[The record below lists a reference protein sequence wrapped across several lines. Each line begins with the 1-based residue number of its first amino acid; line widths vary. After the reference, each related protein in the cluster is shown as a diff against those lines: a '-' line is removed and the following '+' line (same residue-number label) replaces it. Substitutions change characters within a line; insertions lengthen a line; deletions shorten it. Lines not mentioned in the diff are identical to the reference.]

1 MDQPVTTDDTSD
13 QARLWTLDP
22 GVAHLNHGSF
32 GATPARVQQERREWL
47 GWIEAS
53 PERYFRDELHDR
65 LAAIRTMVAE
75 FLGIDAASAA
85 LVGNVTE
92 AVGVVLQ
99 TIPVGP
105 GSNIVVSSDG
115 YEWVTLAATHRA
127 RQASAEVRTVEL
139 PHPGPDFDADALRRY
154 TDAIDDG
161 TALVV
166 IDQVTSPTALRLPVA
181 SLAEQLRGRVPV
193 LVDGAHGP
201 GLIPDPVTLDADF
214 WVGSLHKWAYAPRGT
229 AVLVVHDR
237 WRDRVTPLVA
247 SDGTTG
253 PYPAN
258 FDYTGTRDH
267 SAFLAI
273 PAALEFPATAF
284 DMAWPA
290 FAAMNVATLRAGVDL
305 VRQRLGATPCGPID
319 LPMTTLRFP
328 IDADRE
334 RAGAIGAALRG
345 RGVEVAAFSRAGRL
359 HVRLS
364 AQPYVAPGDFG
375 RFCDELDRLT

>member
-1 MDQPVTTDDTSD
+1 MTISD
-13 QARLWTLDP
+13 PSHHARHWTLAP

-32 GATPARVQQERREWL
+32 GATPTRVQHARREWL
-47 GWIEAS
+47 GMIESS
-53 PERYFRDELHDR
+53 PERFFRDELHER
-65 LAAIRTMVAE
+65 LAAVRRTVAG
-75 FLGIDAASAA
+75 FLGVDDASLA

-92 AVGVVLQ
+92 AVGIVLR
-99 TIPVGP
+99 TIPVRP
-105 GSNIVVSSDG
+105 GSNIVTSSDG
-115 YEWVTLAATHRA
+115 YEWVTLAATLRA

-139 PHPGPDFDADALRRY
+139 PRAGPDFDPEVLRRY
-154 TDAIDDG
+154 LDAIDDD

-181 SLAEQLRGRVPV
+181 SLVRQLRGRVPV

-201 GLIPDPVTLDADF
+201 GVIPDPVTPDADF

-229 AVLVVHDR
+229 SVLVAQDR
-237 WRDRVTPLVA
+237 WRDRVAPLVA

-253 PYPAN
+253 PFPAN

-267 SAFLAI
+267 SGFLAI
-273 PAALEFPATAF
+273 PTALEFPATAF
-284 DMAWPA
+284 DRTWPA
-290 FAAMNVATLRAGVDL
+290 LATMNVEALRAGVDL
-305 VRQRLGATPCGPID
+305 VQQRLGATPCGPVD
-319 LPMTTLRFP
+319 LPMSTLEFP
-328 IDADRE
+328 IDADAE
-334 RAGAIGAALRG
+334 RAGAIGAALRSH
-345 RGVEVAAFSRAGRL
+345 GVEVAAFSRSGRL